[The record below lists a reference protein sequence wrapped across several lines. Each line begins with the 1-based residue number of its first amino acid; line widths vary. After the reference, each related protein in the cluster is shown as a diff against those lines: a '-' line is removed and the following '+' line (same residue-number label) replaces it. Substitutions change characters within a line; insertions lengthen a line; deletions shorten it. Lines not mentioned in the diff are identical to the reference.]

1 MSTHTHTLCV
11 YCLLCKTKKK
21 KTERTKR
28 RHQVNPMN
36 ETKNSFFRTE
46 TREEKKLIIPSDV
59 FKNQI
64 ELITVVQ
71 LHTNINLSRLHHTID
86 KTDNMSLHINNTR
99 KDDAHTHTN
108 TNDRLAVKERSY
120 LKNTHTHKYRKKK
133 NWCAAMRS
141 YEPEDC
147 IEKKRQNTVIYVCV
161 IKKKKKE
168 KHTVN
173 KLFNELLKFHQFP
186 TQY

>member
-1 MSTHTHTLCV
+1 MSTHTHTHSAYDIALV
-11 YCLLCKTKKK
+11 QKKSSAIDEKERERERRQLKEQRGDEKQTKNIKQLVVFEENNKKKTKKNLVDHCCTATYK
-21 KTERTKR
+21 
-28 RHQVNPMN
+28 HQ
-36 ETKNSFFRTE
+36 S
-46 TREEKKLIIPSDV
+46 IS
-59 FKNQI
+59 
-64 ELITVVQ
+64 
-71 LHTNINLSRLHHTID
+71 LHHTID

-147 IEKKRQNTVIYVCV
+147 IEKKRQNTVMDLV
-161 IKKKKKE
+161 
-168 KHTVN
+168 
-173 KLFNELLKFHQFP
+173 
-186 TQY
+186 